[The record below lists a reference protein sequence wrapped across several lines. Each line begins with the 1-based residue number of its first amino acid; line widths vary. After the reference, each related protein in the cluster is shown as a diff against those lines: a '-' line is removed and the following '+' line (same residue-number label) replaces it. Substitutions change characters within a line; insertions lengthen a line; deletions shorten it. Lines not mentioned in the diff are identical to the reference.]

1 MIRAGLILSAQTRL
15 NFKYNFR
22 ELTTVSLKDI
32 FADASNRVIFMVD
45 HEKQI
50 GGEKFDALLIDI
62 LHCGQVTSQ
71 TQARKMK
78 AYYPDTGRSLK
89 THR

>member
-1 MIRAGLILSAQTRL
+1 
-15 NFKYNFR
+15 
-22 ELTTVSLKDI
+22 
-32 FADASNRVIFMVD
+32 MVD

-89 THR
+89 IHRKLDQHIRKLNFC